1 MSATRT
7 EQVLLTRIRQD
18 PLVRNSL
25 YLMVTTAMTAA
36 LGFVF
41 WLVVA
46 RLHPVHEVGQ
56 ATSLLS
62 ALVLLSYFSLVGM
75 NNNLVR
81 QLPTSNQRSEHVGT
95 AFVVVSAVAVLV
107 ALVFAV
113 IAGRITPELA
123 FVTDSWLGLGVFV
136 VIATGA
142 ALSLLTTSVFVALRC
157 GKHNLLVNGVLL
169 SGVKIALPFLLIWA
183 GAMGIFVA
191 SGLASCLAVVV
202 SLWLIRNRLRIPLRP
217 TISVPIIRDT
227 IRFCI
232 GTYLQAA
239 LNLVPLLVIPILV
252 LERLGPAVAAAYFM
266 AFQIATVINSIS
278 FSVGESMFAEGSHEQ
293 EPLRSLAKRSALIM
307 MAATVPAVL
316 GVVVLAGPALSLFGQ
331 EYVDAAETALVVLAL
346 SAFAVAFHAWSSF
359 LLRITAQIT
368 AMILSEAVFAVAT
381 TVLVVLAVDGGAAWV
396 AAAWGAGHVIAGL
409 VATSALVARVV
420 RRGGSIMYRPAG
432 RGEP

>member
-7 EQVLLTRIRQD
+7 EALLLARIRRD
-18 PLVRNSL
+18 PLVRNSF

-46 RLHPVHEVGQ
+46 RLYPVNEVGQ

-75 NNNLVR
+75 NNGLVR
-81 QLPTSNQRSEHVGT
+81 QLPTSSRRSEHVGT

-107 ALVFAV
+107 ALTFAV
-113 IAGRITPELA
+113 VAGAVTPELG
-123 FVTDSWLGLGVFV
+123 FITDSWLSLAVFV
-136 VIATGA
+136 VLAAGA
-142 ALSLLTTSVFVALRC
+142 ALSLLTTSVFVALRS
-157 GKHNLLVNGVLL
+157 GKYNLLVNGVLL
-169 SGVKIALPFLLIWA
+169 SLAKIALPFLLVWA
-183 GAMGIFVA
+183 GPMGIVVA

-217 TISVPIIRDT
+217 TVSVPIIRET

-278 FSVGESMFAEGSHEQ
+278 FSVGESMFAEGAHRQ

-307 MAATVPAVL
+307 AAATVPAVL
-316 GVVVLAGPALSLFGQ
+316 GVVVLAGPALSLFGA
-331 EYVDAAETALVVLAL
+331 EYVEAAQTALVVLAL
-346 SAFAVAFHAWSSF
+346 SSFAVAFHAWSSF
-359 LLRITAQIT
+359 LLRITAQLT
-368 AMILSEAVFAVAT
+368 AMILAEAVFAVAT
-381 TVLVVLAVDGGAAWV
+381 TVLVVLAVDGGPVWV
-396 AAAWGAGHVIAGL
+396 AAAWGAGNVVAGL
-409 VATSALVARVV
+409 VAVSALVARVF
-420 RRGGSIMYRPAG
+420 RSGGSIMYRPAG
-432 RGEP
+432 RGVS